1 MAAHLKRKLRDT
13 EELTPPFS
21 VAPEPADSMRLANE
35 ASRADL
41 LKADHDLAQRCV
53 TGEVHAWEELHEQC
67 NGSLLATIRV
77 LLAGR
82 SNDPNLADEIAA
94 QVWYGLVE
102 NDGELLL
109 RYDPSCGAR
118 LITFMRAIARDMMC
132 RHFRSERRRL
142 VRESTASSERPQ
154 HHATERDQFEISL
167 DEFLETLSPA
177 ERQFCGAY
185 LLSRE
190 QAGDA
195 SSANQM
201 TQANLWQKTH
211 RVYRQ
216 FVRFFGSDSRD

>member
-1 MAAHLKRKLRDT
+1 MAAHLKRKLRDVDK
-13 EELTPPFS
+13 LTQPVS
-21 VAPEPADSMRLANE
+21 VAPEPDDTATSVDE
-35 ASRADL
+35 VSRADL
-41 LKADHDLAQRCV
+41 LQADHELAQRCV
-53 TGEVHAWEELHEQC
+53 AGEVNAWEELHQQC

-82 SNDPNLADEIAA
+82 SNDPNLADDIAA

-109 RYDPSCGAR
+109 RYDPNCGAR

-142 VRESTASSERPQ
+142 VRESAASSERPQ

-167 DEFLETLSPA
+167 DEFLETLTPS
-177 ERQFCGAY
+177 ERQFCGEY
-185 LLSRE
+185 LLSR
-190 QAGDA
+190 AKADDV
-195 SSANQM
+195 SSNRL

-216 FVRFFGSDSRD
+216 FVRFFGSDA